1 MKRRK
6 ETKRDW
12 GKMKGKTLDN
22 LPKFTAGE
30 KLGSKVGCECRLHVG
45 AARAGPC
52 LERCP
57 GSPQARSGRG
67 CWALAEGDAAA
78 FWMVLH
84 QALEGQVESA
94 LSC

>member
-67 CWALAEGDAAA
+67 CSA
-78 FWMVLH
+78 FWMVPH
-84 QALEGQVESA
+84 QALDGQVESA